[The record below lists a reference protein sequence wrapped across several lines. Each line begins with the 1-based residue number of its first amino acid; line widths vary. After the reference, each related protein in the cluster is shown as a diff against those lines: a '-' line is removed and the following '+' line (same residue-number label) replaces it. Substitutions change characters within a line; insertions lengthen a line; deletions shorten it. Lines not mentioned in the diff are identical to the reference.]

1 MTLIIV
7 ILTCV
12 ISILTFYRQE
22 YFHKLQFNAYQV
34 WHGKEYYRLI
44 SHGFIHAD
52 WIHLAV
58 NMIVLY
64 SFGEVVEKWFAA
76 LAAKGYL
83 HFPDLWF
90 LALYLFAII
99 FSSSITLFKEK
110 DNPSYNAVGASG
122 AVSAVLFTSI
132 FFSPISKIYFY
143 GVLPVPGI
151 VFGILYLVYS
161 QYMSRKDLD
170 NVNHDA
176 HFLGAIFGFIYPLF
190 IDLRLFNHFLS
201 QLGLN

>member
-7 ILTCV
+7 ILTSV
-12 ISILTFYRQE
+12 LSILTLYNPE
-22 YFHKLQFNAYQV
+22 LFHKLQFNAYQV
-34 WHGKEYYRLI
+34 WHRKEYYRLI

-64 SFGEVVEKWFAA
+64 SFGEVVEAWFNK
-76 LAAKGYL
+76 LAELNYM
-83 HFPDLWF
+83 HFPNLWY
-90 LALYLFAII
+90 LALYLLGII

-122 AVSAVLFTSI
+122 AVSAILFTSI
-132 FFSPISKIYFY
+132 FFSPVAKIYFY

-151 VFGILYLVYS
+151 VFGILYLIYS
-161 QYMSRKDLD
+161 QYMSRKNMD

-176 HFLGAIFGFIYPLF
+176 HFLGAIFGFIFPLF
-190 IDLRLFNHFLS
+190 INLKLFTHFIH
-201 QLGLN
+201 QLGL